1 MRLLK
6 TLALLLFVLVSVN
19 SFAQSYTVT
28 FKEIRLRCEDS
39 SNSLLMC
46 FSGVDDTGLMPL
58 CGLSDCSTPMSVP
71 LSFPSQVV
79 NNLPAELSFP
89 APGKVETHV
98 NFWLPL
104 KTEFEPDELGFSYS
118 GQVMGHPSP
127 VTGTFRL
134 PAFSLEMYENM
145 PLPDLG
151 ECKEVGL
158 SPTKEIKNKRLRV
171 AANQI
176 VQVRANLGGYSHS
189 EGHTVPPGLVVIPNG
204 EISRMKTKFNRTIPL
219 KDISFFMVDICNTPI
234 EGFIDISLAFRPIS
248 VNDSS
253 TAWDFSGGLRV
264 SASPTDAA
272 SRDYLGTI
280 DGGVIMFSSDVGG
293 ELVNAEVVGPDTI
306 STTFRYQED
315 ANPDDKILGW
325 MEIDLSSL
333 PDQQWPPFKME
344 WVLDGQPY
352 SSEFTNVYAMGLGQ
366 LVRHAPGSTPLSIRL
381 PVIEQG
387 GDPMTLTVPAG
398 AHQLTIKYAL
408 FGTSG
413 N

>member
-1 MRLLK
+1 MQLLK
-6 TLALLLFVLVSVN
+6 TLALLLFVLVSGN

-39 SNSLLMC
+39 SNPLWMC

-58 CGLSDCSTPMSVP
+58 CGLSDCNTPMSVP

-104 KTEFEPDELGFSYS
+104 KPEFEPDELGFSYS

-127 VTGTFRL
+127 VKGTFRL

-176 VQVRANLGGYSHS
+176 VQVKA
-189 EGHTVPPGLVVIPNG
+189 NG

-219 KDISFFMVDICNTPI
+219 RDISFFMVDICKNPPTI
-234 EGFIDISLAFRPIS
+234 EGFIDISLAFRPSS

-280 DGGVIMFSSDVGG
+280 DGGVVMFSSDVGG

-333 PDQQWPPFKME
+333 PDQQWQPFKMK

-381 PVIEQG
+381 PVIEQDD
-387 GDPMTLTVPAG
+387 DPITLTVPAG

>member
-1 MRLLK
+1 
-6 TLALLLFVLVSVN
+6 
-19 SFAQSYTVT
+19 
-28 FKEIRLRCEDS
+28 
-39 SNSLLMC
+39 
-46 FSGVDDTGLMPL
+46 
-58 CGLSDCSTPMSVP
+58 
-71 LSFPSQVV
+71 
-79 NNLPAELSFP
+79 
-89 APGKVETHV
+89 
-98 NFWLPL
+98 
-104 KTEFEPDELGFSYS
+104 
-118 GQVMGHPSP
+118 
-127 VTGTFRL
+127 
-134 PAFSLEMYENM
+134 MYENM

-158 SPTKEIKNKRLRV
+158 SPTKEIKNTRLRV

-176 VQVRANLGGYSHS
+176 VQVEA
-189 EGHTVPPGLVVIPNG
+189 NG

-219 KDISFFMVDICNTPI
+219 RDISFFMVDICKTPPTI
-234 EGFIDISLAFRPIS
+234 EGFIDISLAFRPSS

-280 DGGVIMFSSDVGG
+280 DGGVVMFSSDVGG

-333 PDQQWPPFKME
+333 PDQQWQPFKME

-381 PVIEQG
+381 PVIEQDD
-387 GDPMTLTVPAG
+387 DPITLTVPAG

>member
-6 TLALLLFVLVSVN
+6 TLALLLFGLVSVN

-39 SNSLLMC
+39 SNPLRMC

-58 CGLSDCSTPMSVP
+58 CGLSDCNTPMSVP

-79 NNLPAELSFP
+79 NNLPAELSFS
-89 APGKVETHV
+89 APGKVETPV

-104 KTEFEPDELGFSYS
+104 KPEFEPDELGFSYS

-127 VTGTFRL
+127 VKGTVRL

-158 SPTKEIKNKRLRV
+158 STTKEIKNKRLRA

-176 VQVRANLGGYSHS
+176 VQVEA
-189 EGHTVPPGLVVIPNG
+189 NG
-204 EISRMKTKFNRTIPL
+204 ETSRMKTKFNRTIPL
-219 KDISFFMVDICNTPI
+219 RDISFFMVDICKNKNSPTI
-234 EGFIDISLAFRPIS
+234 EGFIDISLAFRPSS
-248 VNDSS
+248 VNDAS

-264 SASPTDAA
+264 SASAVCSCDTDAA

-280 DGGVIMFSSDVGG
+280 DGGVVMFSSDVGG
-293 ELVNAEVVGPDTI
+293 ELVNAEVVGPETI

-333 PDQQWPPFKME
+333 PDRQWQRFKME

-366 LVRHAPGSTPLSIRL
+366 LVRHAPGSTPRSIRL

-398 AHQLTIKYAL
+398 ANQLTIKYAL